1 MKTHALLAI
10 ILLISC
16 SIGIK
21 AQIGSEFETEHLTTA
36 TFLAGSFINDNE
48 GWLADNAGK
57 LWHTANGGNTWSS
70 TLIEK
75 KFLKLDFTDA
85 LKGYGFTSEVAY
97 KTTDGGSTWSSLSLP
112 GTAANSIYF
121 LDNSTGFISGYEA
134 IYKTTNGGN
143 NWSTISTGEGIYFL
157 DYYFINSLTG
167 IAVAYDDIANQ
178 TIWRTTNGG
187 ETWSNVYDEENY
199 YINSVWFTD
208 ESTGFAAGYYYL
220 TNGGKLPVINRSEN
234 GGLTWEN
241 IYTNDNPG
249 DARGEEFIDI
259 RFKNELEGFA
269 LASRSQTVY
278 TIDGGATWQFTYD
291 ESGTQLFPEWGSYK
305 ILDGVSDLYLAGRNG
320 IVTKWK

>member
-1 MKTHALLAI
+1 MKTQVFLFS
-10 ILLISC
+10 ILLITYTFN
-16 SIGIK
+16 IE
-21 AQIGSEFETEHLTTA
+21 AQIGSEFETDHLTTA
-36 TFLAGSFINDNE
+36 TFLAGSFISDNE
-48 GWLADNAGK
+48 GWLADDAGK
-57 LWHTANGGNTWSS
+57 LWHTTNGGETWSS
-70 TLIEK
+70 TFAEK
-75 KFLKLDFTDA
+75 NFLKLDFADA
-85 LKGYGFTSEVAY
+85 LNGFGITSNAAW
-97 KTTDGGSTWSSLSLP
+97 KTTDGGSTWSALLLP
-112 GTAANSIYF
+112 GIAANTLYF
-121 LDNSTGFISGYEA
+121 LDGNTGFISGNEV
-134 IYKTTNGGN
+134 IYKTTDGGQ
-143 NWSTISTGEGIYFL
+143 NWSTIYTGEGIYFL
-157 DYYFINSLTG
+157 DYYFINSSTG
-167 IAVAYDDIANQ
+167 IAVAYDDNSNQ

-187 ETWSNVYDEENY
+187 TTWSNVYDEENY
-199 YINSVWFTD
+199 YINAVWFTD
-208 ESTGFAAGYYYL
+208 ENLGWTAGYYYL
-220 TNGGKLPVINRSEN
+220 PNAGKLPVINRTDD